1 MNTPV
6 IVVVGVLRVRLV
18 VPIGR
23 PVGVD
28 WLYGYGG
35 DGGGPGGDAVR
46 RAAVCG
52 LEAWRGG
59 DWVAQATVTVPEG
72 VAEAGG
78 GIDVPGRLCCLQ
90 GGPAGPAGS
99 PGGAGV
105 AVVTHLTF
113 LLHD

>member
-1 MNTPV
+1 M
-6 IVVVGVLRVRLV
+6 
-18 VPIGR
+18 
-23 PVGVD
+23 
-28 WLYGYGG
+28 
-35 DGGGPGGDAVR
+35 
-46 RAAVCG
+46 
-52 LEAWRGG
+52 
-59 DWVAQATVTVPEG
+59 TVPEG

-78 GIDVPGRLCCLQ
+78 GVDVPGRLCCLQ